1 MDRECGSGGWEEGNG
16 VVAEASDALREVV
29 YAIENIVEGSREVEC
44 GDFEPLAGV
53 PDLVDH
59 GLLLALRVDE
69 HSAGEVEGGDIGEK
83 RLSRLEK
90 AFGPSCKQGQDS

>member
-1 MDRECGSGGWEEGNG
+1 MAWSRRRLT
-16 VVAEASDALREVV
+16 LRARWG

-44 GDFEPLAGV
+44 SDFEPLAGV
-53 PDLVDH
+53 SDIVHHRDH
-59 GLLLALRVDE
+59 GLRVVLSVDQQA
-69 HSAGEVEGGDIGEK
+69 AGQVERGDVGEK